1 MLKSIK
7 VDSLEWYGYRLLKLI
22 ISHAESVGIHTQ
34 LKTVAKKAA
43 LTVVPNHWSGLI
55 TKQVLGMATKDH
67 FNADITQTFRPMV
80 VKTGAQQS

>member
-22 ISHAESVGIHTQ
+22 ISHAESVGTHTQ

-43 LTVVPNHWSGLI
+43 FTVVPNHLVGPNNETGPWHGGERSFLML
-55 TKQVLGMATKDH
+55 KLPKLLG
-67 FNADITQTFRPMV
+67 PWW
-80 VKTGAQQS
+80 